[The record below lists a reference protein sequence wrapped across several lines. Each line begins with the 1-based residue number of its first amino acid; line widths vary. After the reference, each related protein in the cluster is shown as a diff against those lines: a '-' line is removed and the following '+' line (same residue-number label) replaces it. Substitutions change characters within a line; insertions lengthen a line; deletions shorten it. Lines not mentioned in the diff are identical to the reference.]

1 MASADSLPISYA
13 LAVRKG
19 RIGRAGPLSWR
30 DARLV
35 DEASIGARARRI
47 VRAGG
52 GVGHLRFCSLEPLPR
67 CATLQ
72 RCLLRAQ
79 ECPGQRLRPRY
90 AARPSLFKLMQDRE
104 LRVGAHADCA
114 YAIIFENG
122 QHAGQALALFLCVG
136 AEARR
141 APHREQ
147 RSEHLLRCSR
157 RSLAA
162 LLLERKFPA
171 GRPWRARAR
180 RNFRESRTQTC
191 WFAMGKQ
198 WICHSAWVARSGFAT
213 VHGSL
218 ERPLIGGRARATP
231 PRTYLRTL
239 ASP

>member
-1 MASADSLPISYA
+1 M
-13 LAVRKG
+13 
-19 RIGRAGPLSWR
+19 
-30 DARLV
+30 
-35 DEASIGARARRI
+35 
-47 VRAGG
+47 
-52 GVGHLRFCSLEPLPR
+52 RFCSLEPLPR

-72 RCLLRAQ
+72 HCLLRAQ
-79 ECPGQRLRPRY
+79 ECLGQRLRPRY

-122 QHAGQALALFLCVG
+122 QHAGQALALFLLCVG

-171 GRPWRARAR
+171 GRPRRARAR

-198 WICHSAWVARSGFAT
+198 WICHSAWVARTAANWGA
-213 VHGSL
+213 
-218 ERPLIGGRARATP
+218 RARD
-231 PRTYLRTL
+231 
-239 ASP
+239 ASPHILAHASFALVFTLEVVPLARLARRCPCLLPEPPAP